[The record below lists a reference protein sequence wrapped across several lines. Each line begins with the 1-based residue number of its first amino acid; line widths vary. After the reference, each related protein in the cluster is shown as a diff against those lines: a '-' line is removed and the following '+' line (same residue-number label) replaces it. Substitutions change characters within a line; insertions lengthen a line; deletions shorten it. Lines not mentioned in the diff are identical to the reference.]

1 MLTARRLQSIS
12 EQSNNEAIMDQ
23 TTSNPTA
30 GNSVGNGKAYES
42 GSDNTG
48 ARDRLMGD
56 LKNAIGEAEQW
67 LRGAA
72 GASGV
77 DLGEVKTKFQE
88 TLRTAKDD
96 LLKLEDSVVTKTK
109 QAAQTADTY
118 VHDNPWKS
126 VVIGAVVGLLAGV
139 IISRD

>member
-1 MLTARRLQSIS
+1 
-12 EQSNNEAIMDQ
+12 MDQ

-30 GNSVGNGKAYES
+30 GGNSVGNGKTHQASNDTTE
-42 GSDNTG
+42 

-56 LKNAIGEAEQW
+56 LKNAIGDAEQW

-72 GASGV
+72 NAGAD
-77 DLGEVKTKFQE
+77 DLGEVKSKFQE
-88 TLRTAKDD
+88 TLRTAKGD
-96 LLKLEDSVVTKTK
+96 LLKLEDSVMAKTK
-109 QAAQTADTY
+109 LAAQSADTY

-126 VVIGAVVGLLAGV
+126 VVVGAVIGLLAGV